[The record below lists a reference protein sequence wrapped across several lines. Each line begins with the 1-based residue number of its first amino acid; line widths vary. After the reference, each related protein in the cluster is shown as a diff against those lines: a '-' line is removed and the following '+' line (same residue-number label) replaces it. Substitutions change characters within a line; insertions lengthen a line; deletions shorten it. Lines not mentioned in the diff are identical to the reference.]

1 MSGSIEPLVVG
12 IEGGDGDV
20 DDLHFPDGAAGGA
33 ARALLRLDLVE
44 MSNDGFFHDGL
55 LSAQERKRSK
65 HPKRHGLASSSPCRD
80 GDEVAEF
87 IGDVR
92 GFVHRGGDF
101 GADQF
106 AETGA

>member
-1 MSGSIEPLVVG
+1 MG
-12 IEGGDGDV
+12 IEGADGDV
-20 DDLHFPDGAAGGA
+20 DDLHFPEGAVGGA
-33 ARALLRLDLVE
+33 ARALLRHDPVE
-44 MSNDGFFHDGL
+44 MGNDGFFHDGL

-65 HPKRHGLASSSPCRD
+65 PAKRHGLASSSPCRD
-80 GDEVAEF
+80 VDEVAEL

>member
-44 MSNDGFFHDGL
+44 MSNDGFFHEGL
-55 LSAQERKRSK
+55 FFAQKRKRSK
-65 HPKRHGLASSSPCRD
+65 PAKRHGLASSSPCRD
-80 GDEVAEF
+80 GDEVAELV
-87 IGDVR
+87 GDVR